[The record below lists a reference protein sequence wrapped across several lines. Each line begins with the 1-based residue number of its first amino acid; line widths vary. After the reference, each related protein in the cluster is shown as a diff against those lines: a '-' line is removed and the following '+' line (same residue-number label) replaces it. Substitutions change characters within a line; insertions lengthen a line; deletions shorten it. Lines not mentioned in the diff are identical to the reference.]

1 MTVLQ
6 FDHTDRL
13 AQADA
18 AYNALDL
25 DAAVAGYREVLAASP
40 EQYEAQLG
48 LARTL
53 TRLRDHEQAR
63 AAAERCIALAPER
76 ADGYASLGVLQFL
89 LDQTAPARQSLE
101 RALALAPDDPEAR
114 LTLAQVAADEGNAAA
129 AQGQLAMAR
138 EVIGALPAGQDRDA
152 LTALAWHAQTYLHL
166 IAGDNTAAREA
177 AQEVIALREANPYA
191 ACLAYSNLGILD
203 AQSKHY
209 DQAIDYLEQAFG
221 MNPRFYRAASALGR
235 ILILRKQYVRA
246 AEVMAV
252 VVEHPFS
259 TQGMDRYLLA
269 MALAKS
275 GHRAESKEQYRAAL
289 ATGLKGVFK
298 VQAFWQTIWLD
309 QWGRY
314 AVIGVG
320 LLAVLLYVLLVR
332 PDGSVLS
339 LLAVAGV
346 ILLMQLLLGRT
357 RRR

>member
-1 MTVLQ
+1 MTALYPHY
-6 FDHTDRL
+6 DDRL

-25 DAAVAGYREVLAASP
+25 DAAVTGYREVLEDSP
-40 EQYEAQLG
+40 GSYEAELG
-48 LARTL
+48 LAHAL

-76 ADGYASLGVLQFL
+76 AEGYASLGVLQFL
-89 LDQTAPARQSLE
+89 LDETAPARQSLE
-101 RALALAPDDPEAR
+101 KALALAPDDPEAR
-114 LTLAQVAADEGNAAA
+114 LTLAQVAADEGNATAA
-129 AQGQLAMAR
+129 DEQLARAR
-138 EVIGALPAGQDRDA
+138 QSIDALPAGQDHDA
-152 LTALAWHAQTYLHL
+152 LLALAWHAQTYLQL
-166 IAGDNTAAREA
+166 IAGNNSAAREA

-203 AQSKHY
+203 AQSKNY
-209 DQAIDYLEQAFG
+209 DQAIEYLEQAFG

-235 ILILRKQYVRA
+235 ILILRKQHERA
-246 AEVMAV
+246 AEVLAV
-252 VVEHPFS
+252 VVAHPFS
-259 TQGMDRYLLA
+259 DQGMDRYLWA

-275 GHRAESKEQYRAAL
+275 GRRAEAAEQYRLAL
-289 ATGLKGVFK
+289 SAGLKGVFK
-298 VQAFWQTIWLD
+298 IQALWQVVWQN

-332 PDGSVLS
+332 PDGSALS

-346 ILLMQLLLGRT
+346 ILLMQLVLGRA
-357 RRR
+357 RR

>member
-1 MTVLQ
+1 MIVTPRDL
-6 FDHTDRL
+6 DDRL

-25 DAAVAGYREVLAASP
+25 DKAVASYNEVLATSP
-40 EQYEAQLG
+40 DNYAAQLG

-53 TRLRDHEQAR
+53 TRLRDHERAR
-63 AAAERCIALAPER
+63 AAAERCISLAPER
-76 ADGYASLGVLQFL
+76 AEGYASLGVLQFL
-89 LDQTAPARQSLE
+89 LDETEPARQSLE
-101 RALALAPDDPEAR
+101 KALALAPDDPEAR
-114 LTLAQVAADEGNAAA
+114 LTLAQVAADEGEATKAEE
-129 AQGQLAMAR
+129 QLARAR
-138 EVIGALPAGQDRDA
+138 QVIEALPAGHDRDA

-166 IAGDNTAAREA
+166 VANSNTAAREA

-191 ACLAYSNLGILD
+191 ACLAYSNLGILE
-203 AQSKHY
+203 AQTKNY

-235 ILILRKQYVRA
+235 ILILRKQHERA

-252 VVEHPFS
+252 VVDHPFS
-259 TQGMDRYLLA
+259 DQGIDRYLLA

-275 GHRAESKEQYRAAL
+275 GQRAEAAEQYRAAL
-289 ATGLKGVFK
+289 SAGLKGVFK
-298 VQAFWQTIWLD
+298 IQALWQVVWQN

-320 LLAVLLYVLLVR
+320 LLAVLLYVLLVQ
-332 PDGSVLS
+332 PEGGALS

-346 ILLMQLLLGRT
+346 VLLMQLVLGRS
-357 RRR
+357 RR